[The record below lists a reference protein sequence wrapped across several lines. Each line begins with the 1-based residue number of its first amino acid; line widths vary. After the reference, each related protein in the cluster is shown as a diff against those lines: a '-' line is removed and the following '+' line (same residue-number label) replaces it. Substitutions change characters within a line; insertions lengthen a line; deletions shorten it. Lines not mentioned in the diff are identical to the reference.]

1 VTGVKMADSTEGISG
16 LQEKAG
22 KQTFQFSIMYQFST
36 VDIHLD
42 L

>member
-1 VTGVKMADSTEGISG
+1 MADSKEQVSG
-16 LQEKAG
+16 LQEKSG

-36 VDIHLD
+36 VDIILD